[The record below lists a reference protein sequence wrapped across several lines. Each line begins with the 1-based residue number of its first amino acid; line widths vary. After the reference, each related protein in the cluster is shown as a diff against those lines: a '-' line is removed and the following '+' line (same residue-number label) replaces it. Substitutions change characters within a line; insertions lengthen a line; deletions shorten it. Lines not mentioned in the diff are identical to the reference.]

1 MQTEIIPWG
10 TAPLVRDGVVTGKH
24 KRLFPGLVVGSGFAV
39 ATPRAELEY
48 ADGHPGFQLYDFNF
62 TDDIRLIAREEGL
75 ISVNNALAVD
85 LTGQVGSESFGHQM
99 YTGTGGQ
106 TAFGIGSS
114 LGGGKSIIVLPSA
127 AMAKGQR
134 LSRIVPALAPGTIC
148 TLPRTFVHY
157 VVTEYGIATLKGK
170 SQRERAR
177 ELIAIAHPDFR
188 AELAATAK
196 RLFG

>member
-1 MQTEIIPWG
+1 
-10 TAPLVRDGVVTGKH
+10 
-24 KRLFPGLVVGSGFAV
+24 
-39 ATPRAELEY
+39 
-48 ADGHPGFQLYDFNF
+48 
-62 TDDIRLIAREEGL
+62 L
-75 ISVNNALAVD
+75 ISINNGLAVD
-85 LTGQVGSESFGHQM
+85 FTGQVGSESIGHQM

-114 LGGGKSIIVLPSA
+114 LGGGKSIIVLPA
-127 AMAKGQR
+127 TATVKGQR
-134 LSRIVPALAPGTIC
+134 ISRIVPGLPSGTIC

-170 SQRERAR
+170 SQRERAA

-188 AELAATAK
+188 AELTAEAR